1 MIVEGLLNLVSL
13 FIGVLLT
20 PIRLAAL
27 PDRVLTVIQAGLG
40 YIFNGFAIVAGYTHF
55 DFLLALF
62 AICVAVDALML
73 TYKGIMWILRKIP
86 FLSIR

>member
-1 MIVEGLLNLVSL
+1 MIVEALLNLVAL
-13 FIGVLLT
+13 LIGALLT
-20 PIRLAAL
+20 PLRLASL
-27 PDRVLTVIQAGLG
+27 PDRVLTVVQAGLG
-40 YIFNGFAIVAGYTHF
+40 YVFNGFAIVAAYTHF

-62 AICVAVDALML
+62 AICVAVDAIML